1 MNLTPRLIT
10 FDLDDTLWDVRPALQ
25 AAERAQ
31 WSVLTSRFPT
41 LNLDTTP
48 REELD
53 AVRRTVLTERPEL
66 AHQISLFRERFIE
79 TLLQRNGVSA
89 MEAAAAASDAFAAF
103 LSQRH
108 TVTLFDDALT
118 VLMTL
123 KRHYQIGAITN
134 GNADVRQ
141 TPLGHCFDYAWR
153 AEEFGISKPDPAL
166 FHRAFSE
173 AGVTATEVIHVGD
186 CHENDVKGAV
196 SAGATAIWFNPE
208 GDQSELAAGV
218 VTRLAELPSAIEK
231 LVAR

>member
-41 LNLDTTP
+41 LKLDTTP

-108 TVTLFDDALT
+108 TVTLFDNALT

>member
-41 LNLDTTP
+41 LKLDTTP

-89 MEAAAAASDAFAAF
+89 MEAAAAASEAFAAF

>member
-41 LNLDTTP
+41 LNLDRTP

-89 MEAAAAASDAFAAF
+89 MEAAAAASEAFAAF

-231 LVAR
+231 FVAR

>member
-41 LNLDTTP
+41 LKLDTTP

-89 MEAAAAASDAFAAF
+89 MEAAAVASEAFAAF

-108 TVTLFDDALT
+108 TVTLFDNALT
-118 VLMTL
+118 VLTTL

>member
-41 LNLDTTP
+41 LNLDRTP

-89 MEAAAAASDAFAAF
+89 MEAAAAASEAFTAF

-123 KRHYQIGAITN
+123 KQHYQIGAITN

-231 LVAR
+231 FVAR

>member
-41 LNLDTTP
+41 LNLDKTP

-141 TPLGHCFDYAWR
+141 TPLGQCFDYAWR

-173 AGVTATEVIHVGD
+173 AGFSATEVIHVGD

-218 VTRLAELPSAIEK
+218 VTKLAELPSAIEK